1 MRGSS
6 IRARLASVGAAG
18 LVCVAILVAGAG
30 AEVVQRGGVRVHLD
44 GSIVPS
50 KLPRSGSRGVR
61 VAVETSIAAAGRRT
75 PPQLRRIKIEINS
88 HGHLNPAGLPR
99 CTVRDI
105 QPSTTEKALQACRR
119 SLVGRGSF
127 AADVQLGHQ
136 APFPAA
142 GPLYAFN
149 GTYHGHPAILAH
161 VFGTDPVPTSF
172 TLPFLIEP
180 AHGSFG
186 TALVASLPQATGGA
200 GYVTRLA
207 LNIGRSFRS
216 HGRVHNYASAG
227 CPAPKGLNSAV
238 FPFARAV
245 MSFRKGPTIATT
257 IDRTCRVR
265 R

>member
-1 MRGSS
+1 MS
-6 IRARLASVGAAG
+6 RLAALVAAG
-18 LVCVAILVAGAG
+18 LLSFAALVAVVR
-30 AEVVQRGGVRVHLD
+30 AEVVQKGGVRVHLD
-44 GSIVPS
+44 GSIAPS

-61 VAVETSIAAAGRRT
+61 VAVETTIAAAKKDT
-75 PPQLRRIKIEINS
+75 PPQLQRIKLEINS

-99 CTVRDI
+99 CTVQDI
-105 QPSTTEKALQACRR
+105 QPSTTQKAMQACGRA
-119 SLVGRGSF
+119 LVGKGSF
-127 AADVQLGHQ
+127 AANVLLGRQ

-161 VFGTDPVPTSF
+161 VYGTEPVPTSF

-207 LNIGRSFRS
+207 LNLGRSFRS
-216 HGRVHNYASAG
+216 RGRSRSYVTAG
-227 CPAPKGLNSAV
+227 CPAPKGLTSAI

-245 MSFRKGPTIATT
+245 MTFRKGPTVVTT

-265 R
+265 G